1 MFTLVCSHFY
11 SRLETLVRTDN
22 KLVIEINLLSQWSKF
37 IWMMEGRLSVRQSM
51 KERVTYR
58 DATHLIN
65 E

>member
-37 IWMMEGRLSVRQSM
+37 IWMMEELRD
-51 KERVTYR
+51 VTFVSQ
-58 DATHLIN
+58 TVN
-65 E
+65 EGKSDL